1 MSGHEERSVLRL
13 GWRVSQERPFEFWVG
28 FAAFVT
34 FLVLPALTGWLT
46 AEAFA
51 ALTGSEIRRLY
62 VVAGMLLVAELLRL
76 TVFSI
81 GAVSFTK
88 SWTFMRSL
96 MQGNMLQAQMVS
108 GGTDAG
114 PPVRSAGDAVSR
126 FRDDTS
132 DVVAFVDLWLDIAGS
147 LAFTVIGLVILA
159 QVNLTATV
167 LAAVPM
173 VAGAAAVL
181 LLDSRIKQ
189 YRRDDRAA
197 TRAVGG
203 MLGDMMAGATTVKVN
218 DASRTVMARFKTL
231 VDTRRRTAVR
241 DRTLSEAVFQFAFG
255 ASDVAVALV
264 LVVTAGAIAS
274 GEFELAEIVLF
285 LAYLP
290 WLANF
295 PRQLARFITRHRQAL
310 VAFEGMEAL
319 VADGDRSRIVRHNN
333 LPVQRSPEQRVPFEL
348 GHDRGVA
355 DEHQPRNHDLL
366 VRESAVRTPL
376 QRLEV
381 ENLSVRYGDHEVI
394 TDLSFVIE
402 ARSFVVITGRIG
414 SGKST
419 LLRALLGL
427 AAEATVDGS
436 VQWNGS
442 EVVDRGSFL
451 VPPQCAFVSQIPQLL
466 SDSLADNILLGSN
479 AVPNPGSWV
488 HPARGSATPGHVPHH
503 LPEAV
508 RVAAM
513 TDDVAMMPSGL
524 ATVIGP
530 RGLRLSGGQRQR
542 VAAARALVQRP
553 ELLIVDDLSSALDVA
568 PSSSSGRTWPTPAS
582 PCWPFPTARRF
593 SARPISSLILDRGIL
608 DRGILDRGIL
618 DRGILDRGILDR
630 GILDR
635 EVSER
640 RLSCRAVFAFPRL
653 LHRDCR

>member
-1 MSGHEERSVLRL
+1 MISPTERSVLRL

-51 ALTGSEIRRLY
+51 ALTDSDIRRLY
-62 VVAGMLLVAELLRL
+62 VIAGMLLVAELVRL
-76 TVFSI
+76 SVFSI

-96 MQGNMLQAQMVS
+96 MQGNMLHAQMVS
-108 GGTDAG
+108 GGRDAG

-132 DVVAFVDLWLDIAGS
+132 DVVSFVDLWLDVTGS
-147 LAFTVIGLVILA
+147 LIFTIIGLVILA
-159 QVNLTATV
+159 QVNLRATV

-173 VAGAAAVL
+173 VAGAVVVL

-189 YRRDDRAA
+189 FRREDRAA

-203 MLGDMMAGATTVKVN
+203 MLGDLMAGATTVKVN
-218 DASRTVMARFKTL
+218 DAARPVMAHFQHL

-295 PRQLARFITRHRQAL
+295 PRQIARFITRHRQAL
-310 VAFEGMEAL
+310 VAFEGMEEL
-319 VADGDRSRIVRHNN
+319 VAEGDRGRIVRHNN
-333 LPVQRSPEQRVPFEL
+333 LPVQRDPERPVPFEV
-348 GHDRGVA
+348 GHGRGVRS
-355 DEHQPRNHDLL
+355 EHQPENHDLL
-366 VRESAVRTPL
+366 VRQIRPRVPL
-376 QRLEV
+376 EGFEV
-381 ENLSVRYGDHEVI
+381 ENLTVRYGDREVFA
-394 TDLSFVIE
+394 DLSFTVE
-402 ARSFVVITGRIG
+402 AGSFVVVTGRIG

-419 LLRALLGL
+419 LLRVLLGL
-427 AAEATVDGS
+427 ATEATVTGS
-436 VQWNGS
+436 VRWNGS
-442 EVVDRGSFL
+442 EIVDRGSFL

-466 SDSLADNILLGSN
+466 SDSLADNILLGSHV
-479 AVPNPGSWV
+479 VPNPGSWV
-488 HPARGSATPGHVPHH
+488 HPARASASPGHVPHH
-503 LPEAV
+503 LPETV
-508 RVAAM
+508 RVAAL
-513 TDDVAMMPSGL
+513 TDDVAMMPAGL

-568 PSSSSGRTWPTPAS
+568 TEFELWENVADAGIAVLAVSH
-582 PCWPFPTARRF
+582 
-593 SARPISSLILDRGIL
+593 RPRVLEQADLLIDLG
-608 DRGILDRGIL
+608 
-618 DRGILDRGILDR
+618 
-630 GILDR
+630 
-635 EVSER
+635 
-640 RLSCRAVFAFPRL
+640 
-653 LHRDCR
+653 